1 MATFKKKQDERKKK
15 SQVESE
21 VAGSQ
26 RQDLGIIGEEEVKEA
41 AERMKKYQASK
52 ATIDQK
58 ATNNQD
64 WWRLRHWSMMSRTQS
79 HCLKSSR

>member
-1 MATFKKKQDERKKK
+1 MATFKKKQDERQKR
-15 SQVESE
+15 SQVGPES
-21 VAGSQ
+21 AGSQ

-64 WWRLRHWSMMSRTQS
+64 WWRLRHSPGEE
-79 HCLKSSR
+79 HVCVAV

>member
-15 SQVESE
+15 SQVEPE

-41 AERMKKYQASK
+41 A
-52 ATIDQK
+52 
-58 ATNNQD
+58 
-64 WWRLRHWSMMSRTQS
+64 
-79 HCLKSSR
+79 